1 MRRRDEALHAVAG
14 SRVDPIACLR
24 PPYAATNERAIRV
37 AGELGKAIVLWSID
51 PQDRRRPGADQIA
64 SHILANVYPGAIIL
78 MHDGGDERA
87 QTVAAL
93 EIVLDGASPRARVK
107 PPNPPTPR
115 QQARWKAIR
124 QAQLQGL
131 SMRATARVL
140 GIARNTVSAYI
151 RAGGPPGRQGA
162 ASCTSSDQTREE
174 IFAEPLRTL

>member
-140 GIARNTVSAYI
+140 GHRPQHRQRLHPRRRPTRAPGCGIMYEQRSNARGNF
-151 RAGGPPGRQGA
+151 R
-162 ASCTSSDQTREE
+162 
-174 IFAEPLRTL
+174 